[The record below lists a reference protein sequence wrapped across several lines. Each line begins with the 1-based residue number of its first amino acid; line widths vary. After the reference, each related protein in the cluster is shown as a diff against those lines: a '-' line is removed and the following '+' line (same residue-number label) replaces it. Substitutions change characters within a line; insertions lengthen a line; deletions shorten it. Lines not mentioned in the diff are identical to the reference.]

1 MTTQTNLVTNLK
13 AALKLSGEADIAIH
27 VALVAIIEDAI
38 VSESCDN
45 LDAAGEALEA
55 LRFKAQR
62 DAARV
67 FIAVATCTEWTGKRF
82 DGVPEWND
90 GVDLDAGEITVNGE
104 QVKWWQAKP
113 AKSASKA
120 KPTAKADALKCAT
133 RILNTDKVSKRDALM
148 ARVIAMSTEMT
159 VAQLTAIINGEAQVT
174 DLPAPQLAVVK
185 KTA

>member
-1 MTTQTNLVTNLK
+1 MTTQTLVANLR

-38 VSESCDN
+38 VTESCDN
-45 LDAAGEALEA
+45 LDAAGAALES

-62 DAARV
+62 DAART
-67 FIAVATCTEWTGKRF
+67 FIAAATCTEWTGKHF
-82 DGVPEWND
+82 DGVPEWNEAC
-90 GVDLDAGEITVNGE
+90 DLDAGEITVNGQ

-113 AKSASKA
+113 TKSAGKA

-133 RILNTDKVSKRDALM
+133 RILNGEKVAKRDQLM
-148 ARVIAMSTEMT
+148 ARVIAMTTEMS

-174 DLPAPQLAVVK
+174 DLPTPQLAVVK
-185 KTA
+185 KAG